1 MAAPA
6 EKQMSMMLEGGGLK
20 DQGGTVDPVSGNEV
34 PDGATQEGV
43 RDDVP
48 AMLSEGEYV
57 MNEASTRYHGV
68 DKLNAMQEEAKQGYN
83 QMEKDGLMGQPTQGE
98 MLDDSIPFGM
108 GDINVEDDQGQELMM
123 ADGGLVPKGFYHG
136 GMHDE
141 RGRPIQATSGMRTL
155 NTQNQPNRPQ
165 PSFGDSMGGF
175 GGFTFKNY
183 QHPDGR
189 NMMVPFM
196 NGVPM
201 FSIPEGFVEV
211 DLNNPLSPA
220 PPTSPVLPPAEVVK
234 PVEFGGGPDDPESG
248 QVKSFED
255 MTPEDRQKARD
266 FYNKDSK
273 LKSVLQAIPFT
284 KFLVNQGEKSL
295 RAYDKKTLDFDIQ
308 NENKKRDAKAA
319 IALAEKKAAEEKTA
333 KEKEIEIAN
342 LKEQYKLKGTTEA
355 QSAVALA
362 EKKAAEQIA
371 NLKEQY
377 KLKSTTEAQAA
388 IAEKNKRDAEIKSQQ
403 ELFDKLA
410 ADKAAADK
418 RNEQLTKELEA
429 ANLNKDIYNVSD
441 PTVKGVT
448 KKDVDIAEAV
458 AAEGKSAKGI
468 DGDYT
473 GGPDGYS
480 GSGPDGYSGGD
491 ANSGGDFSGADFGG
505 SFGYF
510 NQGGLAGKKP
520 KKKMKTYKKGGLA
533 TR

>member
-6 EKQMSMMLEGGGLK
+6 EEQMSMMLEGGGLK
-20 DQGGTVDPVSGNEV
+20 DQGGTVDPISGNEV

-83 QMEKDGLMGQPTQGE
+83 QMEKDGLMGQPTQGA
-98 MLDDSIPFGM
+98 MLDDAIPFGM

-201 FSIPEGFVEV
+201 FSIPEGFVPF
-211 DLNNPLSPA
+211 DLNDPDA
-220 PPTSPVLPPAEVVK
+220 VPPTPVVDPTVTPAEVVK

-248 QVKSFED
+248 RPAGYNT
-255 MTPEDRQKARD
+255 MTNAEI
-266 FYNKDSK
+266 
-273 LKSVLQAIPFT
+273 L
-284 KFLVNQGEKSL
+284 
-295 RAYDKKTLDFDIQ
+295 AYDKLMSSNPLTDWVDKGNRKNQVRMAQDRILMADEKKMSYLNLTPQVQQGIKAEEKLAAEKLEEQNRLDKIA
-308 NENKKRDAKAA
+308 DAKLAQ
-319 IALAEKKAAEEKTA
+319 IAAEKKAAD
-333 KEKEIEIAN
+333 
-342 LKEQYKLKGTTEA
+342 
-355 QSAVALA
+355 
-362 EKKAAEQIA
+362 KKAADKKAEEESR
-371 NLKEQY
+371 L
-377 KLKSTTEAQAA
+377 AA
-388 IAEKNKRDAEIKSQQ
+388 
-403 ELFDKLA
+403 DKLA
-410 ADKAAADK
+410 AEKRAADK
-418 RNEQLTKELEA
+418 LAKEKA
-429 ANLNKDIYNVSD
+429 DKQ
-441 PTVKGVT
+441 
-448 KKDVDIAEAV
+448 AEAD
-458 AAEGKSAKGI
+458 AISYTLEQP
-468 DGDYT
+468 DGGTSYTAPSTPT
-473 GGPDGYS
+473 GGTAGYS
-480 GSGPDGYSGGD
+480 GNYNEPGRGDGP
-491 ANSGGDFSGADFGG
+491 GDFSDGSGGVSGGGYGGDYGGGYGGGAGEAGRGG
-505 SFGYF
+505 SPSFGF
-510 NQGGLAGKKP
+510 DGFSMNKGGLAGKKP

>member
-6 EKQMSMMLEGGGLK
+6 EEQMSMMLEGGGLK

-98 MLDDSIPFGM
+98 MLDNAIPFGM

-155 NTQNQPNRPQ
+155 NTQNQPYRPQ

-211 DLNNPLSPA
+211 DLNNPLPPA
-220 PPTSPVLPPAEVVK
+220 PPTSPVLPPAEVAK
-234 PVEFGGGPDDPESG
+234 PVEFGGGPDNPEAG

-284 KFLVNQGEKSL
+284 RFLVNQGEKSL

-319 IALAEKKAAEEKTA
+319 IALAEKKAAEEKA
-333 KEKEIEIAN
+333 AAAQKELEKIQKEIES
-342 LKEQYKLKGTTEA
+342 KL
-355 QSAVALA
+355 
-362 EKKAAEQIA
+362 
-371 NLKEQY
+371 
-377 KLKSTTEAQAA
+377 
-388 IAEKNKRDAEIKSQQ
+388 
-403 ELFDKLA
+403 
-410 ADKAAADK
+410 
-418 RNEQLTKELEA
+418 
-429 ANLNKDIYNVSD
+429 
-441 PTVKGVT
+441 
-448 KKDVDIAEAV
+448 
-458 AAEGKSAKGI
+458 
-468 DGDYT
+468 T
-473 GGPDGYS
+473 GGPDGTSITPETGGTSYTAPSTPTGGTAGYSGNYNEPDRPGGPDSPPSVSTGTGTGGNTGAIGLSGEGSDAAGGGPDGSPDVAGGGFSGPS
-480 GSGPDGYSGGD
+480 GSGSGSGGV
-491 ANSGGDFSGADFGG
+491 SGDDFG
-505 SFGYF
+505 FF
-510 NQGGLAGKKP
+510 NKGGLAGKKP